1 MMMMM
6 MGKKGLNNLDIYIY
20 ISKGEKK
27 FFCVIWVGF
36 KLLTLGN
43 SGGSEAIVARARTSA
58 AVGVPAGLDAIRATR
73 ETRRVQTIFARLRNF
88 IFSKQKHQK
97 RARNGEVG
105 IWFFFFFFYM

>member
-1 MMMMM
+1 M
-6 MGKKGLNNLDIYIY
+6 
-20 ISKGEKK
+20 
-27 FFCVIWVGF
+27 
-36 KLLTLGN
+36 GN

-105 IWFFFFFFYM
+105 IWFFFFFLHVKKRRVSEDVRGGWRVWCEELCIYV